1 MANEIHNAEITNNQ
15 GNVANNSEQNPKNN
29 VNNIAERYQDLSD
42 VPIKPSDPSDPSAN
56 LDNTG
61 DKGTDKKQDKE
72 MQGTAVINR
81 PENKH
86 SRSTKTSTSK
96 CPYCKQ
102 RFPSQSELI
111 AHMDKESEDPK
122 SIL

>member
-42 VPIKPSDPSDPSAN
+42 VPIKPSDPSAN